1 MALQYHQ
8 MNPHPA
14 PPVPGNTDWERFD
27 NAVSM
32 ILKVPKAAVLA
43 DEAKR
48 RKARAKRKKK
58 QP

>member
-1 MALQYHQ
+1 
-8 MNPHPA
+8 
-14 PPVPGNTDWERFD
+14 
-27 NAVSM
+27 M